1 MSNPRSESP
10 KSGSAASADHAPAFI
25 NEMKAINRDHCQ
37 QLLLRRLGH
46 ATLIVDR
53 GMKVAG

>member
-10 KSGSAASADHAPAFI
+10 KSGSAASADHAPVFI

-37 QLLLRRLGH
+37 QLLLRLLGH
-46 ATLIVDR
+46 ATLVSI
-53 GMKVAG
+53 AA